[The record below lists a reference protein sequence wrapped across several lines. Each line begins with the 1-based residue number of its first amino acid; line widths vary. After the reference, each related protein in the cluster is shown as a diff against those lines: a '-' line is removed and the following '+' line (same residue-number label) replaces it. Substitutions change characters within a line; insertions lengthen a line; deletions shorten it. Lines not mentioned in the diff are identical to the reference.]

1 MRPSIGIA
9 FSLALLISSTVNA
22 QPEPSQG
29 PPPQTARQALIEM
42 FLGYA
47 PDHLEKHLP
56 DVTREAFKNI
66 GATGGQNV
74 LAAFS
79 EVAKQSGN
87 EKDKDKFETFDT
99 GPVLLTAKEIPGGSY
114 DKMEIMVERDDL
126 IGDEDQIELSV
137 RVSRAGKEEGL
148 PFIPRATFSMKNE
161 SDIWR
166 LNEIGFAVR
175 LPLADPAFLK
185 SMLERQR
192 TQNEQMTQWSM
203 QSVISA
209 EKSYQSAQGSFACSL
224 SALGNSGKEPGA
236 ARRIYLYDQQLA
248 SGKKNG
254 YVFAISGCDPSHYQL
269 VAEPAVPD
277 SGQRAF
283 CAEESGIVRAS
294 TDGKASTCLS
304 SGEVVEQK
312 PAFIVSSKTA
322 TGGVAVAG
330 PGSQGAI
337 ASGTPLPA
345 QRVRISQG
353 VSEGLITSKVQ
364 PSYPE
369 EARTA
374 RIQGSVVLNA
384 VINQTG
390 DVVSVTL
397 VSGHPLLAPAA
408 LEAVK
413 QWKYR
418 PYLLNGKPV
427 AVETQVTVNFT
438 LRKE

>member
-1 MRPSIGIA
+1 MRHSIAIA
-9 FSLALLISSTVNA
+9 FALALVISTTVNA
-22 QPEPSQG
+22 QTQPSQG
-29 PPPQTARQALIEM
+29 APPQTARQALIEM
-42 FLGYA
+42 LFGRA

-56 DVTREAFKNI
+56 EVTREAFKNI
-66 GATGGQNV
+66 EGSGGQNV

-79 EVAKQSGN
+79 ELAKQSN
-87 EKDKDKFETFDT
+87 NDKDKFETFDA
-99 GPVLLTAKEIPGGSY
+99 GPVLLTAKDLPGGSY
-114 DKMEIMVERDDL
+114 DKVDITVERDDL
-126 IGDEDQIELSV
+126 IGDEDQIEVAV
-137 RVSRAGKEEGL
+137 RVSRAGKEETL
-148 PFIPRATFSMKNE
+148 PFIPRATFSMKTE

-192 TQNEQMTQWSM
+192 TQNEQVAQWSM
-203 QSVISA
+203 RSVVSA

-224 SALGNSGKEPGA
+224 SALGSSGKEPGA
-236 ARRIYLYDQQLA
+236 GRRTYLYDPQLA

-283 CAEESGIVRAS
+283 CSDESGTLRTS

-304 SGEVVEQK
+304 SGEVVEQQ
-312 PAFIVSSKTA
+312 PAFTVPGKTA
-322 TGGVAVAG
+322 TNGIAITG
-330 PGSQGAI
+330 PGSQGST
-337 ASGTPLPA
+337 ASGTPLPT
-345 QRVRISQG
+345 QRVRVSQG
-353 VSEGLITSKVQ
+353 VSEGLIVTKVQ

-369 EARTA
+369 VARTA
-374 RIQGSVVLNA
+374 RIHGNVVLSA
-384 VINQTG
+384 LINQTG
-390 DVVSVTL
+390 DVVSLTL

-427 AVETQVTVNFT
+427 AVETQVTVNFALKT
-438 LRKE
+438 E